1 MLMLEVKED
10 KDEMQKQLIDH
21 TMLVLPIHYVLWI
34 QIVLGTHIVADSG
47 FGSVEAVMALMLERG
62 LYVMAAVKTAHSY
75 FPLKYI
81 QSWSK
86 QFGGE
91 RGDSIV
97 LKSTYLDNN
106 GKECPLY
113 ATGWNDKKCKT
124 IISNCGTS
132 ARVDNAQRAR
142 TTTVMDPNT
151 KELKTV
157 KYTKSIKRI
166 DIVKKFHEYFPAV
179 DIHNHYHQGSLA
191 FERYWKTKKIR
202 LRFFMTLL
210 GVCITNSFLMYD
222 LEYMRSQSTGI
233 SHNSNSNS
241 SSNEIDEEE
250 KLDFTNFL
258 NKLAHQMIFNDRD
271 ISSNS
276 SSTQQAKKRKKK
288 GIEQVEDEQR
298 VHELLPH
305 PSNLRRNCLICSRQ
319 VRYFCS
325 SCSNIDSDDGAS
337 TIWLC
342 SPEPSKHGEDKGV
355 SRQCYAKH
363 IIRTLTK

>member
-1 MLMLEVKED
+1 
-10 KDEMQKQLIDH
+10 
-21 TMLVLPIHYVLWI
+21 MLVLLCLLRLTDSDNIRNSYRTLI
-34 QIVLGTHIVADSG
+34 ADSG

-86 QFGGE
+86 QFGRE

-97 LKSTYLDNN
+97 LKSVYLDEN
-106 GKECPLY
+106 GEECPLY

-151 KELKTV
+151 KELRTI

-179 DIHNHYHQGSLA
+179 DIHNHYRQGSLA
-191 FERYWKTKKIR
+191 FERNWNTKKNR

-210 GVCITNSFLMYD
+210 GFCITNSFLMYD
-222 LEYMRSQSTGI
+222 LEYTRSQSTGF
-233 SHNSNSNS
+233 SNNSNSGNKD
-241 SSNEIDEEE
+241 DEDE

-258 NKLAHQMIFNDRD
+258 NKLAYQMIY
-271 ISSNS
+271 
-276 SSTQQAKKRKKK
+276 
-288 GIEQVEDEQR
+288 QR
-298 VHELLPH
+298 QG
-305 PSNLRRNCLICSRQ
+305 S
-319 VRYFCS
+319 
-325 SCSNIDSDDGAS
+325 
-337 TIWLC
+337 
-342 SPEPSKHGEDKGV
+342 
-355 SRQCYAKH
+355 
-363 IIRTLTK
+363 